1 MRRNLSQPRR
11 LLVIGLYVLALL
23 ATSKAATDSWL
34 PPATTKGLWF
44 YSGLAAIVLGDLLFT
59 PFFLRPVDVVAYS
72 VAALVALLSA
82 FSTTEPSAPV
92 GEAVAFALIVAYLA
106 LLLATSATAI
116 ALRAS
121 SEGGQRVAA
130 LCYRFASTFGT
141 ARLTFSAVFLF
152 LLIAIHR
159 HSARE
164 YLILGIAW
172 MIVVVARPLET
183 IGAFVSEAIAIFR
196 PRAAAKETIGE
207 IVAHET
213 PGTVLIREDPDSK
226 CAYGD
231 LLEARDE
238 DGRIRFTVAL
248 DRIGYSEGRWLRALH
263 VPAAAGVMPIAADNL
278 VRRVDEAA
286 LPAEALAAIQVIRK
300 DLLGL
305 VAPGTNLSTL
315 LVDIVRTDVDLAEGQ
330 LVQATIANLAV
341 LYQIVEGVTKEELLQ
356 EKNTRG
362 YFQAQARKIGV
373 WSDERRRFETV
384 PWVPMPNGPVLLG
397 NVTEGEFTGRSIGH
411 FPGTGY
417 TVSVSFQDLVTHNAA
432 ILGVLGAGKSF
443 LGLELAER
451 MIAEGIRI
459 MCLDLSNQYAREL
472 GLHYNEEW
480 NEEAR
485 QGLVEVGRAGKQNV
499 SRNVEEGGSVRAFQ
513 EAVERV
519 ANDFLDPAK
528 AHKFSVFDPS
538 GFEVWRQD
546 SRPFQDQASMA
557 SLTPTEITRI
567 FAEAMLGELQA
578 QGMTETARCCLVL
591 EEAHS
596 LVPEWNA
603 VAAEGDRTATNGTAR
618 AILQGR
624 KFGFGCLLVTQ
635 RTASVTKTILNQ
647 CNTVFAFRTFDA
659 TGMDFLCNYIGDDYA
674 GVLQTLEDRHA
685 VVFGRAS
692 SCTNPVLVR
701 LNDRDKFVEAFR
713 GG

>member
-183 IGAFVSEAIAIFR
+183 IGEFVSEAIAIFR

-305 VAPGTNLSTL
+305 VAPGT
-315 LVDIVRTDVDLAEGQ
+315 TDVDLGSHP
-330 LVQATIANLAV
+330 VQATPRGALSDCGGRNQGGDPRRTLA
-341 LYQIVEGVTKEELLQ
+341 GRHKP
-356 EKNTRG
+356 G
-362 YFQAQARKIGV
+362 KID

-384 PWVPMPNGPVLLG
+384 PWVSHAERPVLLG
-397 NVTEGEFTGRSIGH
+397 NVTVHRKIHRPLPRNWIHGVGELSR
-411 FPGTGY
+411 
-417 TVSVSFQDLVTHNAA
+417 THNAA
-432 ILGVLGAGKSF
+432 IAGCSY
-443 LGLELAER
+443 R
-451 MIAEGIRI
+451 
-459 MCLDLSNQYAREL
+459 
-472 GLHYNEEW
+472 
-480 NEEAR
+480 
-485 QGLVEVGRAGKQNV
+485 
-499 SRNVEEGGSVRAFQ
+499 
-513 EAVERV
+513 
-519 ANDFLDPAK
+519 
-528 AHKFSVFDPS
+528 
-538 GFEVWRQD
+538 
-546 SRPFQDQASMA
+546 
-557 SLTPTEITRI
+557 
-567 FAEAMLGELQA
+567 
-578 QGMTETARCCLVL
+578 
-591 EEAHS
+591 
-596 LVPEWNA
+596 
-603 VAAEGDRTATNGTAR
+603 
-618 AILQGR
+618 R
-624 KFGFGCLLVTQ
+624 K
-635 RTASVTKTILNQ
+635 
-647 CNTVFAFRTFDA
+647 
-659 TGMDFLCNYIGDDYA
+659 
-674 GVLQTLEDRHA
+674 
-685 VVFGRAS
+685 
-692 SCTNPVLVR
+692 
-701 LNDRDKFVEAFR
+701 
-713 GG
+713 